1 MRPSKPPRVCRGHEA
16 TALTRKDAFVS
27 FIMPCRCR
35 SRYHKTDTEEAA
47 EEDVGATEQPS
58 NPHFDP
64 RASRP
69 PSAAA
74 TAAAAARMFSASRSF
89 SRSNHERRGSPS
101 AVPPLLLCL
110 LFLVPLTLCGSVSD
124 CQGVR
129 YAYRERGIDLR
140 DVPRQPRQG
149 KGTQKVLLLLFWVS
163 LSVRKGLEKQSAI
176 KAAERLFSPK
186 GVE

>member
-1 MRPSKPPRVCRGHEA
+1 
-16 TALTRKDAFVS
+16 
-27 FIMPCRCR
+27 MPCRCR

-47 EEDVGATEQPS
+47 AEEDGGAAAEQPS
-58 NPHFDP
+58 DPHFDP

-74 TAAAAARMFSASRSF
+74 AAAVAARMFSASRSF

-149 KGTQKVLLLLFWVS
+149 KGTQKVLLLLFGVS
-163 LSVRKGLEKQSAI
+163 LSVRNGLEKQSAI
-176 KAAERLFSPK
+176 KAAERLFPPK

>member
-1 MRPSKPPRVCRGHEA
+1 
-16 TALTRKDAFVS
+16 
-27 FIMPCRCR
+27 MPCRCR
-35 SRYHKTDTEEAA
+35 SRYHKTDTEEEAA
-47 EEDVGATEQPS
+47 EEDGGAAAEQPS
-58 NPHFDP
+58 DPHFDP

-74 TAAAAARMFSASRSF
+74 AAAAAAAARMFSASRSF

-110 LFLVPLTLCGSVSD
+110 LFLLPPLTLCGSVSD

-176 KAAERLFSPK
+176 KAAERLFPPK